1 MRRMRT
7 AFEER
12 RGPIQSENEGTDTNT
27 LDLGGG
33 NDFLLMH
40 GPPANPQYEICS
52 GPVTKDTTREDER
65 DMFQEEE
72 GPRRSKNG
80 GAEHDTSMYAVGLK

>member
-1 MRRMRT
+1 M
-7 AFEER
+7 EER
-12 RGPIQSENEGTDTNT
+12 AQTRLI
-27 LDLGGG
+27 LGGRG
-33 NDFLLMH
+33 DDFLLMN

-65 DMFQEEE
+65 DMFQEEGE

-80 GAEHDTSMYAVGLK
+80 GAKHDTSMYAVGLK